1 MKQQVK
7 IGGIYNDRTLPDNC
21 IVLVARKDG
30 IIFGVDVEGVQE
42 YSRDWISKRLN
53 GMYHMHELD
62 KLNYWLIKSKNI
74 NHMIDGYIGTIEEET
89 LEGLFQ
95 ALKREGIWKQNTS
108 VVK

>member
-7 IGGIYNDRTLPDNC
+7 IGGIYNDCTLPDNY

-30 IIFGVDVEGVQE
+30 IIFGVDVEGIFE
-42 YSRDWISKRLN
+42 HSRDGILKQLN
-53 GMYHMHELD
+53 GMYRMHELN
-62 KLNYWLIKSKNI
+62 KLNYWCIKIENI
-74 NHMIDGYIGTIEEET
+74 NHMIDGYVGEVEEEL

-95 ALKREGIWKQNTS
+95 TLKREGIWKQKMS

>member
-7 IGGIYNDRTLPDNC
+7 IGGIHNDRTLHDNC

-42 YSRDWISKRLN
+42 YSRDWILKRLN
-53 GMYHMHELD
+53 GMYHMHVLD
-62 KLNYWLIKSKNI
+62 KLNYWCIKSENI
-74 NHMIDGYIGTIEEET
+74 HHMIDGYVGKIEEEI

-95 ALKREGIWKQNTS
+95 TLKREEIWKR
-108 VVK
+108 KIFEIK